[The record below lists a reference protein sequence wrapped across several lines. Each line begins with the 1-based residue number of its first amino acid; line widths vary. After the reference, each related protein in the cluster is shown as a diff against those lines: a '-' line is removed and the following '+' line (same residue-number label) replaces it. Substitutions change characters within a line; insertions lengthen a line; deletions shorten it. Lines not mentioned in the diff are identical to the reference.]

1 MLPGEKVINN
11 LHVGSQV
18 NPRLSRRLCRQDKGN
33 TSSVS
38 LPRDRGPGR
47 SKSFGSWNP
56 GFSTLMMLELTVLK
70 SQNAQF
76 EMHLRDHALPLSHY
90 LSHIPTNFIP
100 LYSNNL
106 MILSHFPYTY
116 ISCCTP

>member
-18 NPRLSRRLCRQDKGN
+18 NPRLSQRLCRKDKGN
-33 TSSVS
+33 TSFVS

-47 SKSFGSWNP
+47 SKSFGSWEP

-70 SQNAQF
+70 SQKAQF
-76 EMHLRDHALPLSHY
+76 GMHLRDHALPLSY
-90 LSHIPTNFIP
+90 DLSHIPTNFIP
-100 LYSNNL
+100 LYSNIL
-106 MILSHFPYTY
+106 MILSHFSYTY
-116 ISCCTP
+116 ISCCIP

>member
-1 MLPGEKVINN
+1 MNN

-47 SKSFGSWNP
+47 SKSFGSWDP

-90 LSHIPTNFIP
+90 LSHSPTNFIP